1 MQASLFG
8 EPELKPALSQWFTPP
23 WLARK
28 LATWVPRGARVLEP
42 SCGRGSLIGGL
53 LAAGH
58 SPECIAACDVDPD
71 WVEHTCSRYPLVA
84 ISCHDFLS
92 PIPFYASNSFEVVEM
107 NPPFEEEGH
116 LRFVLRGLELAPA
129 VVGVFPVSFEFGR
142 ERDRALWASAGVVTR
157 RARLPARVDYG
168 GDQSPSF
175 DSVALRIERRD
186 RHRMPREVRQVL
198 EEVWLP

>member
-28 LATWVPRGARVLEP
+28 LATWVPRGARILEP
-42 SCGRGSLIGGL
+42 SCGRGNLIGGL
-53 LAAGH
+53 LAGGH
-58 SPECIAACDVDPD
+58 ALECITALDVDND
-71 WVEHTCSRYPLVA
+71 WARHVLGAWPALRVVA
-84 ISCHDFLS
+84 GDFLADEL
-92 PIPFYASNSFEVVEM
+92 FNADEFDVVEM
-107 NPPFEEEGH
+107 NPPFEDEGH
-116 LRFVLRGLELAPA
+116 LRFVLRAFELAPV

-142 ERDRALWASAGVVTR
+142 ERDRLLWASAGVVTR

-175 DSVALRIERRD
+175 DTVALRIERRD
-186 RHRMPREVRQVL
+186 RHRMPNEVRQVL